1 MAAFAALTACL
12 WVTLSP
18 LASVS
23 TMEVRGVI
31 ASNTALWI
39 DPSTLSVALTFWET
53 SGLSRC
59 QALMTW
65 WLALLAED
73 KHF

>member
-23 TMEVRGVI
+23 TMEVRDAI

-39 DPSTLSVALTFWET
+39 DLSSLSAALTFWV
-53 SGLSRC
+53 SSRC
-59 QALMTW
+59 QALMTS